1 MEYMESFILDPGFIL
16 EKIGQKKEFQDW
28 FPRSLIE
35 NKRKMIINFIINHQ
49 KGIEVRVS
57 SSDLEKR

>member
-1 MEYMESFILDPGFIL
+1 MESFVLDPDFIL
-16 EKIGQKKEFQDW
+16 EKISEKKEFQNW

-49 KGIEVRVS
+49 KGMDVRVVA
-57 SSDLEKR
+57 SDPAKR